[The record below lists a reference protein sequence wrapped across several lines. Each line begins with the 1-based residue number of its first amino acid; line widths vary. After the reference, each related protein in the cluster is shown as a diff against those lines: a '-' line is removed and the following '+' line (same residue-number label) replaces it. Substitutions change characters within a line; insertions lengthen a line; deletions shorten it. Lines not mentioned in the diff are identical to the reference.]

1 MKNITSIYHRT
12 FAFAY
17 VLLVA
22 VLLSSCSDLFPT
34 DEQFIVIK
42 VESTKRG
49 EYKYQMSSIKGKG
62 GFFMKSETLYQKGD
76 TLVLCLNCR

>member
-1 MKNITSIYHRT
+1 MKTKTSIYNRH

-22 VLLSSCSDLFPT
+22 VLLSSCSDIYPT
-34 DEQFIVIK
+34 DERFIVIK

-49 EYKYQMSSIKGKG
+49 EYKYQMSSVKGRG
-62 GFFMKSETLYQKGD
+62 GFFMKSETLYHKGD
-76 TLVLCLNCR
+76 TLVLDLNCH